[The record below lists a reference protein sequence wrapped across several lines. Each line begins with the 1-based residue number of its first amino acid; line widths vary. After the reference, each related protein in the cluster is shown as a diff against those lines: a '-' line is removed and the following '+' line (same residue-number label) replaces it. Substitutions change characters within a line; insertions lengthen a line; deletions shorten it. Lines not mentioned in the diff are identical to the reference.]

1 MMIARKKEI
10 RPTVRRLVLEEGDIV
25 VGDYSIVFRPV
36 AGRDHI
42 GWISK
47 GDRGKG
53 CSDSEE
59 AQRLEETK
67 GHDSR
72 CLITYLNRMR

>member
-1 MMIARKKEI
+1 MTARKREM
-10 RPTVRRLVLEEGDIV
+10 RPTIRRLVLQEGDIV

-42 GWISK
+42 GRISQ

-53 CSDSEE
+53 CSDGEE
-59 AQRLEETK
+59 AQRLDETK
-67 GHDSR
+67 GHHSR
-72 CLITYLNRMR
+72 CV